1 MIWQMFY
8 YLSEI
13 KMNIDFMADFDKKKY
28 LDEAGLKKFWQLN
41 KQYIEEYIAK
51 KLFVGETAEYA
62 TIADKLDVGALVI
75 LTDAVGGTTA
85 KLGQA
90 ILGTMVLGQA

>member
-1 MIWQMFY
+1 
-8 YLSEI
+8 
-13 KMNIDFMADFDKKKY
+13 MNIDFMADFDKKKY

-41 KQYIEEYIAK
+41 KQYIEEYLASR
-51 KLFVGETAEYA
+51 LFVGTVADYETKKDNLLE
-62 TIADKLDVGALVI
+62 GALVI
-75 LTDAVGGTTA
+75 LTDGVGGVSPDLPNASGTTA

>member
-1 MIWQMFY
+1 
-8 YLSEI
+8 
-13 KMNIDFMADFDKKKY
+13 MAEFTTKKF
-28 LDEAGLKKFWQLN
+28 LDEAGLKKFWELN

-62 TIADKLDVGALVI
+62 TIANKLDVGALVI
-75 LTDAVGGTTA
+75 LTDAVGGVNPDIPNTGGTSA

>member
-1 MIWQMFY
+1 
-8 YLSEI
+8 
-13 KMNIDFMADFDKKKY
+13 MADFDKKKY

-41 KQYIEEYIAK
+41 KQYIEEYLASR
-51 KLFVGETAEYA
+51 LFVGTVANYEVDK
-62 TIADKLDVGALVI
+62 DKLVEGALVI
-75 LTDAVGGTTA
+75 LTDGIGAGSPELPNTGGTTA

>member
-1 MIWQMFY
+1 MGEFTT
-8 YLSEI
+8 
-13 KMNIDFMADFDKKKY
+13 KKF
-28 LDEAGLKKFWQLN
+28 LDEAGLKKFWELN

-75 LTDAVGGTTA
+75 LTDGVGGVSPDLPNAGGTTA

>member
-1 MIWQMFY
+1 MGEFTT
-8 YLSEI
+8 
-13 KMNIDFMADFDKKKY
+13 KKF
-28 LDEAGLKKFWQLN
+28 LDEAGLKKFWELN

-75 LTDAVGGTTA
+75 LTDGVGGVSPDLPNAGGTTA

-90 ILGTMVLGQA
+90 VLGTMVLGQA

>member
-1 MIWQMFY
+1 
-8 YLSEI
+8 
-13 KMNIDFMADFDKKKY
+13 MAEFTTKKF
-28 LDEAGLKKFWQLN
+28 LDEAGLKKFWELN

-51 KLFVGETAEYA
+51 KLFVGETAEYTA
-62 TIADKLDVGALVI
+62 IADKLDVGALVI
-75 LTDAVGGTTA
+75 LTDGVGETGGTTA

>member
-1 MIWQMFY
+1 
-8 YLSEI
+8 
-13 KMNIDFMADFDKKKY
+13 MAEFTTKKF
-28 LDEAGLKKFWQLN
+28 LDEAGLKKFWELN

-51 KLFVGETAEYA
+51 KLFVGETAEYV

-75 LTDAVGGTTA
+75 LTDGVGETGGTTA

-90 ILGTMVLGQA
+90 VLGTMVLGQA